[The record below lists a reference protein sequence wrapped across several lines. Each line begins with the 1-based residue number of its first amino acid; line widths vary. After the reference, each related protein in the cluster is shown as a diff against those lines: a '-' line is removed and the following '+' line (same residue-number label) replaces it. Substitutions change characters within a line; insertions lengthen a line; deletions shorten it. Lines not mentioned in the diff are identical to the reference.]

1 MKLKDL
7 VVVLAGY
14 DALMISLE
22 TENGYAEHFYT
33 RACEIP
39 ASVLECEVTRVKKR
53 GNVFEIDVSKHAK
66 ASL

>member
-14 DALMISLE
+14 NALMISLE

-39 ASVLECEVTRVKKR
+39 ISVLECEVTRVKKR

>member
-1 MKLKDL
+1 MKLKNL

-14 DALMISLE
+14 DAIMISLS

-39 ASVLECEVTRVKKR
+39 TSVLECEVERVKKR
-53 GNVFEIDVSKHAK
+53 GNVFAVDVSKFA
-66 ASL
+66 

>member
-7 VVVLAGY
+7 VIVLAGY

-22 TENGYAEHFYT
+22 TELGYAERFYT

-39 ASVLECEVTRVKKR
+39 RVLLNVKSR
-53 GNVFEIDVSKHAK
+53 A
-66 ASL
+66 

>member
-1 MKLKDL
+1 MLLKNFIEF
-7 VVVLAGY
+7 LAGY

-39 ASVLECEVTRVKKR
+39 TSVLECEVSRVKKR
-53 GNVFEIDVSKHAK
+53 GNVFEIDVSNHAK

>member
-7 VVVLAGY
+7 VEVLAGY

-22 TENGYAEHFYT
+22 TENGYAEHLYT

-39 ASVLECEVTRVKKR
+39 ASVLECEVARVKKR
-53 GNVFEIDVSKHAK
+53 DNVFAVDVSKFA
-66 ASL
+66 

>member
-22 TENGYAEHFYT
+22 TENGYAKHFYT

-39 ASVLECEVTRVKKR
+39 TSVLECEVMRVKKR
-53 GNVFEIDVSKHAK
+53 GNVFAVDDSKYA
-66 ASL
+66 

>member
-1 MKLKDL
+1 MKLKNL
-7 VVVLAGY
+7 VAVLAGY

-39 ASVLECEVTRVKKR
+39 TSVLECEIMRVKKH
-53 GNVFEIDVSKHAK
+53 GNVFAVNVSKIA
-66 ASL
+66 

>member
-1 MKLKDL
+1 MKLKNL
-7 VVVLAGY
+7 VAVLAGY

-39 ASVLECEVTRVKKR
+39 ASVLECEVMRVKKR
-53 GNVFEIDVSKHAK
+53 GNVFAVDVSKIA
-66 ASL
+66 

>member
-14 DALMISLE
+14 DAVMISLQ
-22 TENGYAEHFYT
+22 TEIGYAEHFYT

-39 ASVLECEVTRVKKR
+39 VSVLECEVMRVKKR
-53 GNVFEIDVSKHAK
+53 GNVFAIDVGKFA
-66 ASL
+66 